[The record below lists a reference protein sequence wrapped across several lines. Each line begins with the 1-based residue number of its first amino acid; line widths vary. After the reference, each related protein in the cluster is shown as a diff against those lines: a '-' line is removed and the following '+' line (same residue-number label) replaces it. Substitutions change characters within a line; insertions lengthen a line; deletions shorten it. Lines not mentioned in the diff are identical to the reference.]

1 MNTIF
6 KIKLIVLISI
16 VLSSCADFLDKEPHD
31 LTPEGYFNTQVELE
45 TFLIGTYSPI
55 MQTQFYGNYYILY
68 NAGGDDL
75 GFYQRSNAATSMICA
90 NNSSSDYYI
99 TSYWRILYEGI
110 NRANT
115 LIENVNKNT
124 EINET
129 VRKRVMAEA
138 LFLRSFYYFNLIQ
151 GWGDVPFKLT
161 STQKVTGLDAARTP
175 KNTIYDQI
183 ISDIILA
190 IPNLNTSAEISHTG
204 TITQSGAKGI
214 LARIYLFRA
223 GEHYRDNV
231 AAPTET
237 QHYFAEAKHWALE
250 VKESSLHGLATPYS
264 SVFIDMCS
272 DKYNSTGV
280 RESIWEAEMA
290 GNNTQP
296 LMASGRVGN
305 IVGFGS
311 AKDFS
316 AVAEYNNL
324 KGMANPGYAYRFIYA
339 TLKLYEMY
347 ENEQDTARGNW
358 NIAPY
363 EYVHST
369 TAPFAVL
376 GRKYFE
382 GKRPINLTTVDGMP
396 CTDETN
402 AVVNGSHTRCAAKFR
417 REYETVVPKGKNW
430 TPNNFPIIRYS
441 DILLMIAEA
450 DNELTNTPSNLAY
463 SCIDEVRLRAGISAL
478 TGTGLT
484 KESFRDA
491 VKRERAMELCF
502 ETTRRWDLIRW
513 GEFTTNMTNTLT
525 DIDKVQWSSAHKYAS
540 NYYNVTDAY
549 NYYPIPII
557 ELSVNRLMTQN
568 SGW

>member
-1 MNTIF
+1 MKTRL
-6 KIKLIVLISI
+6 KIYLIALSVILIS
-16 VLSSCADFLDKEPHD
+16 SCSDFLNKEPHD
-31 LTPEGYFNTQVELE
+31 LTPEGYFNTQDELE
-45 TFLIGTYSPI
+45 AFLTGTYSPI

-75 GFYQRSNAATSMICA
+75 GFFQRSNATTSMICA
-90 NNSSSDYYI
+90 NTSSSDIYI
-99 TSYWRILYEGI
+99 TSYWRILYDGI

-151 GWGDVPFKLT
+151 GWGDVPLILS
-161 STQKVTGLDAARTP
+161 STQKVTGLDAPRIP
-175 KNTIYDQI
+175 KNTIYNQI
-183 ISDIILA
+183 ISDIVLA
-190 IPNLNTSAEISHTG
+190 IPNLRTSAEISHTG

-223 GEHYRDNV
+223 GEHYRDKV
-231 AAPTET
+231 DAPTET
-237 QHYFAEAKHWALE
+237 QNYFAEAKRWALE
-250 VKESSLHGLATPYS
+250 VKESNLHGLAKPYS
-264 SVFIDMCS
+264 SVFIDMCT

-290 GNNTQP
+290 GNNTQ
-296 LMASGRVGN
+296 LMAAGRVGN

-311 AKDFS
+311 TRDFS
-316 AVAEYNNL
+316 SVAEYKNA

-347 ENEQDTARGNW
+347 ENEQDTTRGNW

-369 TAPFAVL
+369 AAPFAVL

-382 GKRPINLTTVDGMP
+382 GKRPINLTIVDGMP

-402 AVVNGSHTRCAAKFR
+402 AIINGRHTRCAAKFR
-417 REYETVVPKGKNW
+417 REYETVLPKDKNW

-450 DNELTNTPSNLAY
+450 DNELTSTPSDLAY
-463 SCIDEVRLRAGISAL
+463 SCIDEVRSRAGISAL

-513 GEFTTNMTNTLT
+513 GEFTTNMTNTLN
-525 DIDKVQWSSAHKYAS
+525 DIDKAQWSPDHKYAS
-540 NYYNVTDAY
+540 NYFKVTDAY
-549 NYYPIPII
+549 NYFPIPIM
-557 ELSVNRLMTQN
+557 ELSVNKSMTQN
-568 SGW
+568 QGW

>member
-1 MNTIF
+1 MKTLL
-6 KIKLIVLISI
+6 KIY
-16 VLSSCADFLDKEPHD
+16 VLSLIGILFGSCVDFLDKEPHD
-31 LTPEGYFNTQVELE
+31 LTPEGYFNTKDELE
-45 TFLIGTYSPI
+45 AYLTGTYSPI

-75 GFYQRSNAATSMICA
+75 GFFQRSNAITSMVCA
-90 NNSSSDYYI
+90 NTSSSDIYI

-115 LIENVNKNT
+115 LIENVNKNI

-129 VRKRVMAEA
+129 VRKRVKAEA

-151 GWGDVPFKLT
+151 GWGDVPFTLS
-161 STQKVTGLDAARTP
+161 STQKVTGLDVVRTP

-223 GEHYRDNV
+223 GEHYRDKV
-231 AAPTET
+231 TAPAET
-237 QHYFAEAKHWALE
+237 QYYFAEAKHWALE
-250 VKESSLHGLATPYS
+250 VKESNLHGLATPYS
-264 SVFIDMCS
+264 SLFIDMCT

-290 GNNTQP
+290 GNNTQ
-296 LMASGRVGN
+296 LMAAGRVGN

-311 AKDFS
+311 SKDFS
-316 AVAEYNNL
+316 SVAEYKNS

-363 EYVHST
+363 EYVHNT
-369 TAPFAVL
+369 VAPFAVL

-396 CTDETN
+396 CTDETSTAIN
-402 AVVNGSHTRCAAKFR
+402 NRHTRCAAKFR
-417 REYETVVPKGKNW
+417 REYETVLPKDKNW

-450 DNELTNTPSNLAY
+450 ENELTSTPSDLAY

-478 TGTGLT
+478 TGTGLS

-491 VKRERAMELCF
+491 VKCERAMELCF

-513 GEFTTNMTNTLT
+513 GEFTTNMTNTLN
-525 DIDKVQWSSAHKYAS
+525 DIDKAQWSSDHKYAS
-540 NYYNVTDAY
+540 NYFKVTDAY
-549 NYYPIPII
+549 NYFPIPIM

>member
-1 MNTIF
+1 MKTRL
-6 KIKLIVLISI
+6 KIYLIALIGI
-16 VLSSCADFLDKEPHD
+16 LFSSCADFLEKEPHD
-31 LTPEGYFNTQVELE
+31 LTPEGYFNTQDELE
-45 TFLIGTYSPI
+45 AFLTGTYSPI

-75 GFYQRSNAATSMICA
+75 GFFQRSNATTSMICA
-90 NNSSSDYYI
+90 NTSSSDIYI

-151 GWGDVPFKLT
+151 GWGDVPFT
-161 STQKVTGLDAARTP
+161 SSSTQKVTGLDAARTP

-223 GEHYRDNV
+223 GEHYRDKV
-231 AAPTET
+231 AEPAET
-237 QHYFAEAKHWALE
+237 QYYFAEAKHWALE
-250 VKESSLHGLATPYS
+250 VKESNLHGLVTPYS
-264 SVFIDMCS
+264 SVFIDMCT

-290 GNNTQP
+290 GNNTE
-296 LMASGRVGN
+296 LMAAGRVGN

-311 AKDFS
+311 TKDFS
-316 AVAEYNNL
+316 SVAEYKNS

-369 TAPFAVL
+369 AAPYAVL

-382 GKRPINLTTVDGMP
+382 GKRPINVTTVDGMP
-396 CTDETN
+396 CTDETSAAIN
-402 AVVNGSHTRCAAKFR
+402 NRHTRCAAKFR
-417 REYETVVPKGKNW
+417 REYEAVLPKDKNW

-450 DNELTNTPSNLAY
+450 DNELTSTPSDLAY
-463 SCIDEVRLRAGISAL
+463 SCIDEVRSRAGISAL
-478 TGTGLT
+478 TGTGLS

-513 GEFTTNMTNTLT
+513 GEFTTNMTNTLN
-525 DIDKVQWSSAHKYAS
+525 DIDKAQWSSDHKYAS
-540 NYYNVTDAY
+540 NYFKVTDAY
-549 NYYPIPII
+549 NYFPIPIM

>member
-1 MNTIF
+1 MKTRL
-6 KIKLIVLISI
+6 KIYLIALSGVLIT
-16 VLSSCADFLDKEPHD
+16 SCSDFLNKEPHD
-31 LTPEGYFNTQVELE
+31 LTPEGYFNTQDELE
-45 TFLIGTYSPI
+45 AFLTGTYSPI

-75 GFYQRSNAATSMICA
+75 GFFQRSNATTSMICA
-90 NNSSSDYYI
+90 NTSSSDIYI
-99 TSYWRILYEGI
+99 TSYWRILYDGI

-151 GWGDVPFKLT
+151 GWGDVPLILS
-161 STQKVTGLDAARTP
+161 STQKVTGLDAPRTP
-175 KNTIYDQI
+175 KNTIYNQI
-183 ISDIILA
+183 ISDIVLA
-190 IPNLNTSAEISHTG
+190 IPNLHTSAEIAHTG
-204 TITQSGAKGI
+204 TITQSGAKGM

-223 GEHYRDNV
+223 GEHYRDKV
-231 AAPTET
+231 AATSET
-237 QHYFAEAKHWALE
+237 QNYFAEAKRWALE
-250 VKESSLHGLATPYS
+250 VKESNLHGLAKPYS
-264 SVFIDMCS
+264 SVFIDMCT

-280 RESIWEAEMA
+280 HESIWEAEMA
-290 GNNTQP
+290 GNNTQ
-296 LMASGRVGN
+296 LMAAGRVGN

-311 AKDFS
+311 TRDFS
-316 AVAEYNNL
+316 SVAEYKNA

-382 GKRPINLTTVDGMP
+382 GKRPNNLNTVDGMP

-402 AVVNGSHTRCAAKFR
+402 AIINGRHTRCAAKFR
-417 REYETVVPKGKNW
+417 REYETILPKDKNW
-430 TPNNFPIIRYS
+430 TPINFPIIRYS

-450 DNELTNTPSNLAY
+450 DNELTSTPSDLAY
-463 SCIDEVRLRAGISAL
+463 SCIDEVRSRAGISAL

-513 GEFTTNMTNTLT
+513 GEFTTNMNNTLT
-525 DIDKVQWSSAHKYAS
+525 DIDKAQWSSDHKYAA
-540 NYYNVTDAY
+540 NYFKVTDAY
-549 NYYPIPII
+549 NYFPIPIM

-568 SGW
+568 QGW